1 MGATYAGVVD
11 VEEIFGSIATA
22 DQPQVVGLLRRAAN
36 LMRTHAAGL
45 DARILSGET
54 DGQTATDI
62 CVDMV
67 IRVLRNS
74 DGVKQ
79 ETIGP
84 TSVTYDP
91 VVAAGRLFL
100 TPDEL
105 LQLQPVKAT
114 RSSVGTIR
122 TVPTLAPRHTFV
134 GEGPPSAYGPGYGG
148 EFDDTIDSDVAGT
161 RTRIL

>member
-1 MGATYAGVVD
+1 MGATYAGILD
-11 VEEIFGSIATA
+11 VQEIFGPIATS
-22 DQPQVVGLLRRAAN
+22 DQPEVTGLLRRASN
-36 LMRTHAAGL
+36 LMRTHAYGL

-54 DGQTATDI
+54 DGQVVTDI

-67 IRVLRNS
+67 MRVLRNS

-84 TSVTYDP
+84 SSVTYDP
-91 VVAAGRLFL
+91 TVAAGRLFL
-100 TPDEL
+100 MPDEL
-105 LQLQPVKAT
+105 LQLQPVKAA
-114 RSSVGTIR
+114 RASVGTIR
-122 TVPTLAPRHTFV
+122 TVPNLAPRHTFV

-148 EFDDTIDSDVAGT
+148 EFADTEDSDIVGT